1 MASEYTRLTGM
12 FKTKNPKCFSG
23 TIQGEGFDVLL
34 KAIKEAKETDQA
46 MIMYCFLNRPTDKV
60 PMALTFKLG
69 EAGQGRPRSS
79 GGSQK
84 SYSNRGGGQSR
95 GGYQSSYK
103 KKEEPIPMDEPLD
116 DGFGEF
122 GNDPGFTVNEF

>member
-12 FKTKNPKCFSG
+12 FQTKNPKCFSG

-34 KAIKEAKETDQA
+34 RAIKEAKETDQA
-46 MIMYCFLNRPTDKV
+46 MILYCFLNRPTDKV

-69 EAGQGRPRSS
+69 EAPS
-79 GGSQK
+79 GGQRRTQAK

-95 GGYQSSYK
+95 GYQSGYK
-103 KKEEPIPMDEPLD
+103 KREEPIPMDEPLD

>member
-12 FKTKNPKCFSG
+12 FKTKNPKCYSG

-34 KAIKEAKETDQA
+34 KAIKEAKENDLA
-46 MIMYCFLNRPTDKV
+46 MILYCFLNRPTDKV

-69 EAGQGRPRSS
+69 EAGQGRQQRTPA
-79 GGSQK
+79 K

-103 KKEEPIPMDEPLD
+103 KREEPIPMDEPLD
-116 DGFGEF
+116 DGFGD
-122 GNDPGFTVNEF
+122 DPGFTVNEF